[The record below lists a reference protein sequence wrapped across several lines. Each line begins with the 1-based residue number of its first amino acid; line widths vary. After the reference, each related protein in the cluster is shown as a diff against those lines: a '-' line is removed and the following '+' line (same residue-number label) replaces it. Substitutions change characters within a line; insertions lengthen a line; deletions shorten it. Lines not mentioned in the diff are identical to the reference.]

1 MVTKAVEKILS
12 EAAYLSPFK
21 VLHAARVAG
30 LKDVVVISLLK
41 DGSLHVAGS
50 SGAKIS
56 EKLMKDALKVVRP

>member
-1 MVTKAVEKILS
+1 MESKVLGET
-12 EAAYLSPFK
+12 AYLSPFK

-50 SGAKIS
+50 SGGKIS